1 MLSTDSTRA
10 LLGPADPARGM
21 PTPEPALPATVLIG
35 RAEATSVRRFTP
47 GRAIGL
53 ALAATAAVAAAVVL
67 VPGGEDAPPRSTTK
81 PPVVAGPRT
90 GDTSLVATPVAFTIT
105 TNPPSASAE
114 LRALAKRIGEAP
126 YDARTGRYSY
136 VKSKTWGDPTMSSEN
151 GKYSLGYTHEDETWH
166 AAHRSGVQRTTM
178 LPYEFPDEASRDYYK
193 TMPPPDKAPSLMT
206 VDAVGPLPTSRAG
219 LARLLLAGRGTGGIA
234 KAVGTVYS
242 RYPLSRASRAMVLDI
257 LADERGFQ
265 WRGEVTDRAGRRGV
279 AITGDERGGRTVL
292 IFDPATGALLQTEH
306 VILDTPTPT
315 LSAYH
320 VLLAF
325 DRRDDPP
332 AVPPLPTTTPTTKEG
347 GPPTVN

>member
-21 PTPEPALPATVLIG
+21 PTPEPVLPATVLIG
-35 RAEATSVRRFTP
+35 RAGATSARRFTP
-47 GRAIGL
+47 GRAIGV

-67 VPGGEDAPPRSTTK
+67 VPGDEVPRSTTK

-90 GDTSLVATPVAFTIT
+90 GDTSLVVTPVAFTIT

-136 VKSKTWGDPTMSSEN
+136 VKSRTWGDPTMSSEN
-151 GKYSLGYTHEDETWH
+151 GKYSLGYTHEDERWQ
-166 AAHRSGVQRTTM
+166 AADRPGVQRTTM
-178 LPYEFPDEASRDYYK
+178 LPYEFPDEASRDHYGD
-193 TMPPPDKAPSLMT
+193 MPPPDKTPSLMPIDE
-206 VDAVGPLPTSRAG
+206 VGAVPTDRAALARRLNAG
-219 LARLLLAGRGTGGIA
+219 LGTGAVA
-234 KAVGTVYS
+234 KAVATAYT
-242 RYPLSRASRAMVLDI
+242 RYPLSRANRAMVLDI
-257 LADERGFQ
+257 LADEKGFR
-265 WRGEVTDRAGRRGV
+265 WRGEVTDRAGREGV
-279 AITGDERGGRTVL
+279 AITGDERDGRSVL
-292 IFDPATGALLQTEH
+292 IFDPATGALLASEY
-306 VILDTPTPT
+306 VILGTPTPR
-315 LSAYH
+315 LSAYQ

-332 AVPPLPTTTPTTKEG
+332 AVPPLPTTAPTVG